1 MPHSAILPD
10 PRNGRRRP
18 PLLLCC
24 LLLLSGLLA
33 ASCVESSLPDGAV
46 ASVNGKT
53 ISLRLVQALMD
64 SRSVDMGKLEA
75 DTLETMKNQYGEALG
90 TLIIACLA
98 EEELAERGQSVS
110 EETVSREE
118 KLIREDY
125 EDEDLNA
132 YLERAGASDHAGL

>member
-64 SRSVDMGKLEA
+64 SRSVDMGALEVS
-75 DTLETMKNQYGEALG
+75 TPESMKNQYGEALG
-90 TLIIACLA
+90 DAHHRLPC
-98 EEELAERGQSVS
+98 RGGA
-110 EETVSREE
+110 RRARA
-118 KLIREDY
+118 IRQRRDRQPRGKTHPRR
-125 EDEDLNA
+125 L
-132 YLERAGASDHAGL
+132 RG